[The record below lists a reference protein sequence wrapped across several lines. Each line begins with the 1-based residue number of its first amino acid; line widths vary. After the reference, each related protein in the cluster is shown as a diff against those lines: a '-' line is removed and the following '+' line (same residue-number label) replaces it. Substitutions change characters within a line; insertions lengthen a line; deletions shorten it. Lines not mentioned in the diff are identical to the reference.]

1 MLRDKGR
8 DLAQL
13 QHSKGIEGRARQKS
27 GEGEAEEDGHQSFV
41 CSALVAEL
49 GGEGSAHGAEES
61 NIFDDKA
68 TQGTGKGGHS
78 PKNGLGNDG
87 GHQDKLH
94 AEWAEGE
101 SGGEEEQTVG

>member
-27 GEGEAEEDGHQSFV
+27 GEGEAKEDGHQSFV

-49 GGEGSAHGAEES
+49 GGEGSAHGAKES
-61 NIFDDKA
+61 NVFDDET
-68 TQGTGKGGHS
+68 TQCAGKCGHG
-78 PKNGLGNDG
+78 PKDGLGDDG
-87 GHQDKLH
+87 GHQDKLD